1 MKSIGN
7 DYIILKRINN
17 GFTSTIFLVKSIKN
31 DKIYAAKVYDQPSK
45 YFINEVKNLKKLS
58 SLKSNNIIH
67 IIDYG
72 EEQILIDG
80 IPENVK
86 KQYIIMNYIP
96 NKNLLHYI
104 THTTSMDEKKVKYIF
119 SKILK
124 AVEQCHNQGICHRDL
139 KLENILLNENNEP
152 VLSDFGYSGS
162 IEGENGSRKLTE
174 FLGTKI
180 YAAPELLKQIPY
192 YGIKCDIFCLG
203 VILFA
208 LLFGNFGFEEATQF
222 NNLYK
227 LIIKKKY
234 QQYWEDIGKRIGNKK
249 INKISPEFKKL
260 YFKMVA
266 YNPNERPSIK
276 DILNDELMKNM

>member
-31 DKIYAAKVYDQPSK
+31 DEIYAAKVYDQPSK

-58 SLKSNNIIH
+58 SLKTNNIIH

-104 THTTSMDEKKVKYIF
+104 THTTSMDEKKLNIYFLKY
-119 SKILK
+119 
-124 AVEQCHNQGICHRDL
+124 
-139 KLENILLNENNEP
+139 
-152 VLSDFGYSGS
+152 
-162 IEGENGSRKLTE
+162 
-174 FLGTKI
+174 
-180 YAAPELLKQIPY
+180 
-192 YGIKCDIFCLG
+192 
-203 VILFA
+203 
-208 LLFGNFGFEEATQF
+208 
-222 NNLYK
+222 
-227 LIIKKKY
+227 
-234 QQYWEDIGKRIGNKK
+234 
-249 INKISPEFKKL
+249 
-260 YFKMVA
+260 
-266 YNPNERPSIK
+266 
-276 DILNDELMKNM
+276 